1 VRKVALVR
9 GARFVAG
16 IGVVLALLLSS
27 PGAEAQQRAKSAR
40 IGFLSISAGP
50 DRNMDVI
57 PGLRELG
64 WVEGRNLS
72 VERRWAAGREDQLPA
87 MAADLVRLKMDVIVT
102 LSTPA
107 ALAAKQATSEIPI
120 VITFV
125 ADPLG
130 SGLVA
135 SLARPGGNVTGMT
148 TIAPEL
154 VAKRLELL
162 KQVAPKASRIAVLW
176 EPAGLTERTRQNMRQ
191 ETEAAGRALGVNL
204 QFFEVNGPEDFERA
218 FAAMAEA
225 RAGALVVSPT
235 PKLFE
240 ARNQIVAHAAKSRLP
255 TVYAWRDAVEA
266 GGLVSYA
273 TNFPE
278 MYRRAAI
285 YVDKILKGA
294 KPADLP
300 IEQPTRFELVIN
312 LKAAKALGLSIPES
326 LLQRA
331 DEVIR

>member
-1 VRKVALVR
+1 MT
-9 GARFVAG
+9 GARFLAG
-16 IGVVLALLLSS
+16 IGIVLALLL
-27 PGAEAQQRAKSAR
+27 PPLGAEAQQRAKTAR

-50 DRNMDVI
+50 NPNMDVL

-64 WVEGRNLS
+64 WVEGRNLF
-72 VERRWAAGREDQLPA
+72 VERRWAAGQEDQLPA
-87 MAADLVRLKMDVIVT
+87 MAAELVNLKMDVIVT

-107 ALAAKQATSEIPI
+107 AMAAKQATNTIPI

-135 SLARPGGNVTGMT
+135 SLARPGGNITGVT

-162 KQVAPKASRIAVLW
+162 KQVVPDAGRIAVLW
-176 EPAGLTERTRQNMRQ
+176 DPVGLTERTRRIMRE

-204 QFFEVNGPEDFERA
+204 QFFEVRRPEDFERV
-218 FAAMAEA
+218 FAAMVDA
-225 RAGALVVSPT
+225 RIGALLVSPT
-235 PKLFE
+235 PMLFE
-240 ARNQIVAHAAKSRLP
+240 ARKGIVAHAAKNRLP
-255 TVYAWRDAVEA
+255 TVYAWREAVEA

-294 KPADLP
+294 KPGDLP

-312 LKAAKALGLSIPES
+312 LKTAKALGLSIPDS

>member
-1 VRKVALVR
+1 L
-9 GARFVAG
+9 AG
-16 IGVVLALLLSS
+16 IGIVLALLL
-27 PGAEAQQRAKSAR
+27 PPLGAEAQQRAKTAR

-50 DRNMDVI
+50 NPNMDVL

-64 WVEGRNLS
+64 WVEGRNLF
-72 VERRWAAGREDQLPA
+72 VERRWAAGQEDQLPA
-87 MAADLVRLKMDVIVT
+87 MAAELVNLKMDVIVT

-107 ALAAKQATSEIPI
+107 AMAAKQATNTIPI

-135 SLARPGGNVTGMT
+135 SLARPGGNITGVT

-162 KQVAPKASRIAVLW
+162 KQVVPDAGRIAVLW
-176 EPAGLTERTRQNMRQ
+176 DPVGLTERTRRIMRE

-204 QFFEVNGPEDFERA
+204 QFFEVRRPEDFERV
-218 FAAMAEA
+218 FAAMVDA
-225 RAGALVVSPT
+225 RIGALLVSPT
-235 PKLFE
+235 PMLFE
-240 ARNQIVAHAAKSRLP
+240 ARKGIVAHAAKNRLP
-255 TVYAWRDAVEA
+255 TVYAWREAVEA

-294 KPADLP
+294 KPGDLP

-312 LKAAKALGLSIPES
+312 LKTAKALGLSIPDS

>member
-1 VRKVALVR
+1 MT
-9 GARFVAG
+9 GARFLAG
-16 IGVVLALLLSS
+16 IGIVLALLL
-27 PGAEAQQRAKSAR
+27 PPLGAEAQQRAKTAR

-50 DRNMDVI
+50 NPNMDVL

-64 WVEGRNLS
+64 WVEGRNLF
-72 VERRWAAGREDQLPA
+72 VERRWAAGQEDQLPA
-87 MAADLVRLKMDVIVT
+87 MAADLVNLKMDVIVT

-107 ALAAKQATSEIPI
+107 AMAAKQATNTIPI

-135 SLARPGGNVTGMT
+135 SLARPGGNITGVT

-162 KQVAPKASRIAVLW
+162 KQVVPDAGRIAVLW
-176 EPAGLTERTRQNMRQ
+176 DPVGLTERTRRIMRE

-204 QFFEVNGPEDFERA
+204 QFFEVRRPEGFERV
-218 FAAMAEA
+218 FAAMVDA
-225 RAGALVVSPT
+225 RIGALLVSPT
-235 PKLFE
+235 PMLFE
-240 ARNQIVAHAAKSRLP
+240 ARKGIVAHAAKNRLP
-255 TVYAWRDAVEA
+255 TVYAWREAVEA

-294 KPADLP
+294 KPGDLP

-312 LKAAKALGLSIPES
+312 LKTAKTLGLSIPDS

>member
-1 VRKVALVR
+1 M
-9 GARFVAG
+9 GARLVVG
-16 IGVVLALLLSS
+16 IGVVLALLLPSL
-27 PGAEAQQRAKSAR
+27 GGEAQQRAKTAR
-40 IGFLSISAGP
+40 VGLLALSAGP
-50 DRNMDVI
+50 NPDMDVFR
-57 PGLRELG
+57 GLRELG

-72 VERRWAAGREDQLPA
+72 VEYRWAAGREDQLPA

-130 SGLVA
+130 SGLVT
-135 SLARPGGNVTGMT
+135 SLARPGANVTGIT

-162 KQVAPKASRIAVLW
+162 KQLVPGASRIGVLW
-176 EPAGLTERTRQNMRQ
+176 EPAGLTERTRRNMRD
-191 ETEAAGRALGVNL
+191 ETEAAGRALGATL
-204 QFFEVNGPEDFERA
+204 QFFEVGRPDDLERA
-218 FAAMAEA
+218 FAAMADA
-225 RAGALVVSPT
+225 RIGALVVSPT
-235 PKLFE
+235 PMLFE
-240 ARNQIVAHAAKSRLP
+240 ARSRIVALASRNRLP
-255 TVYAWRDAVEA
+255 AVYAWRDAVEA

-300 IEQPTRFELVIN
+300 IERPTRFEIVIN

>member
-1 VRKVALVR
+1 MT
-9 GARFVAG
+9 GARFLAG
-16 IGVVLALLLSS
+16 IGIVLALLLPSL
-27 PGAEAQQRAKSAR
+27 GAEAQQRAKTAR

-50 DRNMDVI
+50 NPNMDVL

-64 WVEGRNLS
+64 WVEGRNLF
-72 VERRWAAGREDQLPA
+72 VERRWAAGQEDQLPA
-87 MAADLVRLKMDVIVT
+87 MAADLVNLKMDVIVT

-107 ALAAKQATSEIPI
+107 AMAAKQATNTIPI

-135 SLARPGGNVTGMT
+135 SLARPGGNITGVT

-162 KQVAPKASRIAVLW
+162 KQVVPDAGRIAVLW
-176 EPAGLTERTRQNMRQ
+176 DPIGLTERTRRNMRE

-204 QFFEVNGPEDFERA
+204 QFFEVRRPEDFERV
-218 FAAMAEA
+218 FAAMVDA
-225 RAGALVVSPT
+225 RIGALLVSPT
-235 PKLFE
+235 PMLFE
-240 ARNQIVAHAAKSRLP
+240 ARKGIVTHAAKNRLP
-255 TVYAWRDAVEA
+255 TVYAWREAVEA
-266 GGLVSYA
+266 AGLVSYA

-294 KPADLP
+294 KPGDLP

-312 LKAAKALGLSIPES
+312 LKTAKALGLSIPDS

>member
-1 VRKVALVR
+1 
-9 GARFVAG
+9 
-16 IGVVLALLLSS
+16 
-27 PGAEAQQRAKSAR
+27 
-40 IGFLSISAGP
+40 
-50 DRNMDVI
+50 MDVL

-64 WVEGRNLS
+64 WVEGRNLF
-72 VERRWAAGREDQLPA
+72 VERRWAAGQEDQLPA
-87 MAADLVRLKMDVIVT
+87 MAADLVNLKMDVIVT

-107 ALAAKQATSEIPI
+107 AMAAKQATNTIPI

-135 SLARPGGNVTGMT
+135 SLARPGGNITGVT

-162 KQVAPKASRIAVLW
+162 KQVVPDAGRIAVLW
-176 EPAGLTERTRQNMRQ
+176 DPIGLTERTRRNMRE

-204 QFFEVNGPEDFERA
+204 QFFEVRRPEDFERV
-218 FAAMAEA
+218 FAAMVDA
-225 RAGALVVSPT
+225 RIGALLVSPT
-235 PKLFE
+235 PMLFE
-240 ARNQIVAHAAKSRLP
+240 ARKGIVAHAAKNRLP
-255 TVYAWRDAVEA
+255 TVYAWREAVEA

-294 KPADLP
+294 KPGDLP

-312 LKAAKALGLSIPES
+312 LKTARALGLSIPDS

-331 DEVIR
+331 DEVKR

>member
-1 VRKVALVR
+1 MT
-9 GARFVAG
+9 GARFLAG
-16 IGVVLALLLSS
+16 IGIVLALLLPSL
-27 PGAEAQQRAKSAR
+27 GAEAQQRAKTAR

-50 DRNMDVI
+50 NPNMDVL

-64 WVEGRNLS
+64 WVEGRNLF
-72 VERRWAAGREDQLPA
+72 VERRWAAGQEDQLPA
-87 MAADLVRLKMDVIVT
+87 MAADLVNLKMDVIVT

-107 ALAAKQATSEIPI
+107 AMAAKQATNTIPI

-135 SLARPGGNVTGMT
+135 SLARPGGNITGVT

-162 KQVAPKASRIAVLW
+162 KQVVPDAGRIAVLW
-176 EPAGLTERTRQNMRQ
+176 DPIGLTERTRRNMRE

-204 QFFEVNGPEDFERA
+204 QFFEVRRPEDFERV
-218 FAAMAEA
+218 FAAMVDA
-225 RAGALVVSPT
+225 RIGALLVSPT
-235 PKLFE
+235 PMLFE
-240 ARNQIVAHAAKSRLP
+240 ARKGIVAHAAKNRLP
-255 TVYAWRDAVEA
+255 TVYAWREAVEA

-294 KPADLP
+294 KPGDLP

-312 LKAAKALGLSIPES
+312 LKTAKALGLSIPDS

>member
-1 VRKVALVR
+1 
-9 GARFVAG
+9 
-16 IGVVLALLLSS
+16 
-27 PGAEAQQRAKSAR
+27 
-40 IGFLSISAGP
+40 
-50 DRNMDVI
+50 M
-57 PGLRELG
+57 
-64 WVEGRNLS
+64 
-72 VERRWAAGREDQLPA
+72 
-87 MAADLVRLKMDVIVT
+87 
-102 LSTPA
+102 
-107 ALAAKQATSEIPI
+107 AAKQATNTIPI

-135 SLARPGGNVTGMT
+135 SLARPGGNITGVT

-162 KQVAPKASRIAVLW
+162 KQVVPDAGRIAVLW
-176 EPAGLTERTRQNMRQ
+176 DPIGLTERTRRNMRE

-204 QFFEVNGPEDFERA
+204 QFFEVRRPEGFERV
-218 FAAMAEA
+218 FAAMVDA
-225 RAGALVVSPT
+225 RIGALLVSPT
-235 PKLFE
+235 PMLFE
-240 ARNQIVAHAAKSRLP
+240 ARKGIVAHAAKNRLP
-255 TVYAWRDAVEA
+255 TVYAWREAVEA

-294 KPADLP
+294 KPGDLP

-312 LKAAKALGLSIPES
+312 LKTAKALGLSIPDS

>member
-1 VRKVALVR
+1 MT
-9 GARFVAG
+9 GARFLAG
-16 IGVVLALLLSS
+16 IGIVLALLL
-27 PGAEAQQRAKSAR
+27 PPLGAEAQQRAKTAR

-50 DRNMDVI
+50 NPNMDVL

-64 WVEGRNLS
+64 WVEGRNLF
-72 VERRWAAGREDQLPA
+72 VERRWAAGQEDQLPA
-87 MAADLVRLKMDVIVT
+87 MAAELVNLKMDVIVT

-107 ALAAKQATSEIPI
+107 AMAAKQATNTIPI

-135 SLARPGGNVTGMT
+135 SLARPGGNITGVT

-162 KQVAPKASRIAVLW
+162 KQVVPDAGRIAVLW
-176 EPAGLTERTRQNMRQ
+176 DPIGLTERTRRNMRE

-204 QFFEVNGPEDFERA
+204 QFFEVRRPEDFERV
-218 FAAMAEA
+218 FAAMVDA
-225 RAGALVVSPT
+225 RIGALLVSPT
-235 PKLFE
+235 PMLFE
-240 ARNQIVAHAAKSRLP
+240 ARKGIVAHAAKNRLP
-255 TVYAWRDAVEA
+255 TVYAWREAVEA

-294 KPADLP
+294 KPGDLP

-312 LKAAKALGLSIPES
+312 LKTAKALGLSIPDS

>member
-1 VRKVALVR
+1 MT
-9 GARFVAG
+9 GARFLAG
-16 IGVVLALLLSS
+16 IGIVLALLLPSL
-27 PGAEAQQRAKSAR
+27 GAEAQQRAKTAR

-50 DRNMDVI
+50 NPNMDVL
-57 PGLRELG
+57 PGLREHG
-64 WVEGRNLS
+64 WVEGRNLF
-72 VERRWAAGREDQLPA
+72 VERRWAAGQEDQLPA
-87 MAADLVRLKMDVIVT
+87 MAADLVNLKMDVIVT

-107 ALAAKQATSEIPI
+107 AMAAKQATNTIPI

-135 SLARPGGNVTGMT
+135 SLARPGGNITGVT

-162 KQVAPKASRIAVLW
+162 KQVVPDAGRIAVLW
-176 EPAGLTERTRQNMRQ
+176 DPIGLTERTRRNMRE

-204 QFFEVNGPEDFERA
+204 QFFEVRRPEDFERV
-218 FAAMAEA
+218 FAAMVDA
-225 RAGALVVSPT
+225 RIGALLVSPT
-235 PKLFE
+235 PMLFE
-240 ARNQIVAHAAKSRLP
+240 ARKGIVTHAAKNRLP
-255 TVYAWRDAVEA
+255 TVYAWREAVEA

-294 KPADLP
+294 KPGDLP

-312 LKAAKALGLSIPES
+312 LKTAKALGLSIPDS